1 VDRRLFAN
9 VTAGTNTIPW
19 NGQNG
24 AGVVVGLSSYPI
36 PVRIAYTQGET
47 HFTAYDVEGLDTG
60 FDVFTQTATGTI
72 GPNLQFWDDV
82 NIPDAPGTAPV
93 VKTNVDTGAAKRQTW
108 TNTDYGD
115 LNTIN
120 TWWYA
125 YRDYRTT
132 TIVAPGDY
140 GDAPTSYGVA
150 WHDVTT
156 SPALYLGGVAPD
168 LENSNQ
174 PSSTALLDDN
184 TGSDDEDS
192 VATFPTLTTASGVT
206 YTVSAS
212 VTNTTGSPAY
222 LVGYIDFNRD
232 GDFLD
237 TGERSSTVTVNTSGS
252 QSVSWTTPAGMT
264 AGTTYARFRLSAT
277 QSQAES
283 SVIVA
288 TSGEVEDYQ
297 ITIFA
302 LAFGGGPGAS
312 CTAGRDMVTNGHF
325 ATLVAGTWPGW
336 TTTGNWY
343 TGSSSIAGNVH
354 DQVAGTLTQSGIAN
368 WNKGT
373 GSYASARIDLLMSWG
388 NGVPEPSRV
397 STWDVEVAGV
407 RYARMTTSN
416 GAGTTATIS
425 YENGA
430 IGNITSMA
438 AGVNTNWNIELP
450 SSVPA
455 TGNLTFRH
463 TPTAPVGVAGDDF
476 YLDQVVIRSCTDFGD
491 APDAAANTATGNYKT
506 TDSDGGPYHLL
517 TTGLSLGTNLDSEA
531 GTLQNAAADADD
543 TNGTPDDEDGV
554 SSFPTLTTTSGAT
567 YTVSVNVTTSGTSY
581 LRGFIDFN
589 RDGDF
594 GDSGEQSSTITVSA
608 SGSQSVS
615 FTTPSGMTAGTT
627 YARFRLSSTSG
638 EVTSPTGA
646 ATSGEVEDYAISI
659 TASNIDLRI
668 TKASNLSGPQVG
680 DTVIYTVT
688 VENLSTTNA
697 TGVVVTD
704 TFPADLTFNETV
716 GCAEDPNVLAGL
728 SITCSLGAVNAGT
741 TKSFTVEGVVIDQ
754 GVIGDDSDDSG
765 RVITNSVSV
774 AANETD
780 SDTSNNT
787 DSVDITVSKLQLY
800 KEVRN
805 VTAGGAFTTSVSGKP
820 GDILEYRINYTRTGP
835 PIFDVLLEDA
845 LDANVTLEQ
854 NAYGSPADKEISL
867 RCPDGTDVF
876 LEAGAVTTLSINLV
890 TACNL
895 NTATDATSTV
905 REALLNGETGHFLFR
920 AKIR

>member
-1 VDRRLFAN
+1 
-9 VTAGTNTIPW
+9 
-19 NGQNG
+19 
-24 AGVVVGLSSYPI
+24 
-36 PVRIAYTQGET
+36 
-47 HFTAYDVEGLDTG
+47 
-60 FDVFTQTATGTI
+60 
-72 GPNLQFWDDV
+72 
-82 NIPDAPGTAPV
+82 
-93 VKTNVDTGAAKRQTW
+93 
-108 TNTDYGD
+108 
-115 LNTIN
+115 
-120 TWWYA
+120 
-125 YRDYRTT
+125 
-132 TIVAPGDY
+132 
-140 GDAPTSYGVA
+140 
-150 WHDVTT
+150 
-156 SPALYLGGVAPD
+156 
-168 LENSNQ
+168 
-174 PSSTALLDDN
+174 
-184 TGSDDEDS
+184 
-192 VATFPTLTTASGVT
+192 
-206 YTVSAS
+206 
-212 VTNTTGSPAY
+212 
-222 LVGYIDFNRD
+222 
-232 GDFLD
+232 
-237 TGERSSTVTVNTSGS
+237 
-252 QSVSWTTPAGMT
+252 
-264 AGTTYARFRLSAT
+264 
-277 QSQAES
+277 
-283 SVIVA
+283 
-288 TSGEVEDYQ
+288 
-297 ITIFA
+297 
-302 LAFGGGPGAS
+302 
-312 CTAGRDMVTNGHF
+312 
-325 ATLVAGTWPGW
+325 
-336 TTTGNWY
+336 
-343 TGSSSIAGNVH
+343 
-354 DQVAGTLTQSGIAN
+354 
-368 WNKGT
+368 
-373 GSYASARIDLLMSWG
+373 
-388 NGVPEPSRV
+388 
-397 STWDVEVAGV
+397 
-407 RYARMTTSN
+407 
-416 GAGTTATIS
+416 
-425 YENGA
+425 
-430 IGNITSMA
+430 
-438 AGVNTNWNIELP
+438 
-450 SSVPA
+450 
-455 TGNLTFRH
+455 
-463 TPTAPVGVAGDDF
+463 
-476 YLDQVVIRSCTDFGD
+476 
-491 APDAAANTATGNYKT
+491 
-506 TDSDGGPYHLL
+506 
-517 TTGLSLGTNLDSEA
+517 LDSEA